1 MPDKAVLLGQFK
13 CLKSSEE
20 LFYEGFATSKHYS
33 TYNFSLQWHSNA
45 QVSHLMVIYVC
56 LYLESKSYS

>member
-20 LFYEGFATSKHYS
+20 LLSEGFATSKHYS
-33 TYNFSLQWHSNA
+33 TYVIAKRNYSNA
-45 QVSHLMVIYVC
+45 QVSHLMAIYVW
-56 LYLESKSYS
+56 LYLESKSFS